1 MMARNNKLE
10 DRLNAVLKAGN
21 RVWVIGDVH
30 GHNLT
35 LQELLS
41 QIELAKEDKVI
52 FVGDLIDSGPRSAQV
67 IETVRSDSRF
77 HSILGNHEQMMID
90 CMKDLDSGRP
100 GMTTTTWLMNGGMN
114 TMDSFDRAYGED
126 GDEKLREIRRW
137 FTSLPLEI
145 ILDKHRIVHAGYD
158 PLVEMDSQKE
168 DAMLWFREQFFDHP
182 EALDAKKQIIF
193 GHSPTQKI
201 AHLGGKE
208 GKVLFSPLKM
218 SDGRSSWV
226 AIDTGIKKESGRLSA
241 YGLHD
246 SSVISVPRMDLLK
259 Q

>member
-1 MMARNNKLE
+1 MTSNNKLE
-10 DRLNAVLKAGN
+10 NQLNATLQGGN
-21 RVWVIGDVH
+21 KVWVIGDVH

-41 QIELAKEDKVI
+41 QIELGKEDRVI

-67 IETVRSDSRF
+67 IEAVRSDSRF
-77 HSILGNHEQMMID
+77 HSIRGNHEQMMID
-90 CMKDLDSGRP
+90 SVMDLNSGRP

-126 GDEKLREIRRW
+126 SDEKLREVCQW

-145 ILDKHRIVHAGYD
+145 ILDRHRIVHAGYD

-168 DAMLWFREQFFDHP
+168 DAMLWFRERFFDHP
-182 EALDAKKQIIF
+182 EVLDAKKQIIF
-193 GHSPTQKI
+193 GHTPTQKI

-208 GKVLFSPLKM
+208 GEVLFSPLKM
-218 SDGRSSWV
+218 NDGRSSWI
-226 AIDTGIKKESGRLSA
+226 AIDTGIKKGSGRLSA

-246 SSVISVPRMDLLK
+246 SSVISVARMDLLK

>member
-1 MMARNNKLE
+1 MTSNNKLE
-10 DRLNAVLKAGN
+10 NQLNATLQGGN
-21 RVWVIGDVH
+21 KVWVIGDVH

-41 QIELAKEDKVI
+41 QIELGKEDRVI

-67 IETVRSDSRF
+67 IEAVRSDSRF
-77 HSILGNHEQMMID
+77 HSIRGNHEQMMID
-90 CMKDLDSGRP
+90 SVMDLNSGRP

-126 GDEKLREIRRW
+126 SDEKLREVCQW

-145 ILDKHRIVHAGYD
+145 ILDRHRIVHAGYD

-168 DAMLWFREQFFDHP
+168 DAMLWFRERFFDHP
-182 EALDAKKQIIF
+182 EVLDAKKQIIF
-193 GHSPTQKI
+193 GHTPTQKI

-208 GKVLFSPLKM
+208 GEVLISPLKM
-218 SDGRSSWV
+218 SDGRSSWI
-226 AIDTGIKKESGRLSA
+226 ALDTGIKKMNGRLSA

>member
-1 MMARNNKLE
+1 MQRNNKLE
-10 DRLNAVLKAGN
+10 DQLNAVLKAGN
-21 RVWVIGDVH
+21 CIWVIGDVH

-41 QIELAKEDKVI
+41 QLKLAKEDRVI

-77 HSILGNHEQMMID
+77 HSILGNHEKMMIES
-90 CMKDLDSGRP
+90 MEDLDSGRP
-100 GMTTTTWLMNGGMN
+100 GMTTTTWLMNGGLN
-114 TMDSFDRAYGED
+114 TMDSFDRAYGEK
-126 GDEKLREIRRW
+126 GDEKLREVCQW

-145 ILDKHRIVHAGYD
+145 VLDKYRIVHAGYD

-168 DAMLWFREQFFDHP
+168 DAMLWFREQFFDHS
-182 EALDAKKQIIF
+182 EALDAKRQIIF

-201 AHLGGKE
+201 SHLGGKE
-208 GKVLFSPLKM
+208 GEVLLSPLKM
-218 SDGRSSWV
+218 VDGRSSWV
-226 AIDTGIKKESGRLSA
+226 AIDTGVKKGSGRLTA
-241 YGLHD
+241 YALHN

>member
-1 MMARNNKLE
+1 MTSNNKLE
-10 DRLNAVLKAGN
+10 NQLNATLQGGN
-21 RVWVIGDVH
+21 KVWVIGDVH

-41 QIELAKEDKVI
+41 QIELGKEDRVI

-67 IETVRSDSRF
+67 IEAVRSDSRF
-77 HSILGNHEQMMID
+77 HSIRGNHEQMMID
-90 CMKDLDSGRP
+90 SVMDINSGRP

-126 GDEKLREIRRW
+126 SDEKLREVCQW
-137 FTSLPLEI
+137 FTSLPLEV
-145 ILDKHRIVHAGYD
+145 ILDRHRIVHAGYD

-168 DAMLWFREQFFDHP
+168 DAMLWFRERFFDHP
-182 EALDAKKQIIF
+182 EVLDAKKQIIF
-193 GHSPTQKI
+193 GHTPTQKI

-208 GKVLFSPLKM
+208 GEVLFSPLKM
-218 SDGRSSWV
+218 NDGRSSWI
-226 AIDTGIKKESGRLSA
+226 AIDTGIKKGSGRLSA

-246 SSVISVPRMDLLK
+246 SSVISVARMDLLK

>member
-1 MMARNNKLE
+1 MQRNNKLE
-10 DRLNAVLKAGN
+10 DQLNAVLKAGN
-21 RVWVIGDVH
+21 CIWVIGDVH

-41 QIELAKEDKVI
+41 QIKLAKEDRVI

-77 HSILGNHEQMMID
+77 HSILGNHEKMMIES
-90 CMKDLDSGRP
+90 MEDLDSGRP
-100 GMTTTTWLMNGGMN
+100 GMTTTTWLMNGGLN
-114 TMDSFDRAYGED
+114 TMDSFDRAYGGN
-126 GDEKLREIRRW
+126 GDEKLREVCQW
-137 FTSLPLEI
+137 LTNLPLEI
-145 ILDKHRIVHAGYD
+145 VLDEHRIVHAGYD

-168 DAMLWFREQFFDHP
+168 DAMLWFREQFFDHS
-182 EALDAKKQIIF
+182 EALDAKRQIIF

-201 AHLGGKE
+201 SHLGGKE
-208 GKVLFSPLKM
+208 GEVLFSPLKM
-218 SDGRSSWV
+218 VDGRSSWV
-226 AIDTGIKKESGRLSA
+226 AIDTGVKKGSGRLTA
-241 YGLHD
+241 YALHN

>member
-1 MMARNNKLE
+1 MTSNNKLE
-10 DRLNAVLKAGN
+10 NQLNATLQGGN
-21 RVWVIGDVH
+21 KVWAIGDVH

-41 QIELAKEDKVI
+41 QIKLGKEDKVI

-77 HSILGNHEQMMID
+77 HSIRGNHEQMMID
-90 CMKDLDSGRP
+90 SVVDLNSGRP

-114 TMDSFDRAYGED
+114 TMDSFDRVYGED
-126 GDEKLREIRRW
+126 GDEKLREVCQW

-145 ILDKHRIVHAGYD
+145 ILDRHRIVHAGYD

-168 DAMLWFREQFFDHP
+168 GAMLWFREQFFDHP
-182 EALDAKKQIIF
+182 KALDTKKQIVF
-193 GHSPTQKI
+193 GHTPTQKI

-208 GKVLFSPLKM
+208 GEVLFSPLKM

-226 AIDTGIKKESGRLSA
+226 ALDTGIKKVNGRLSA

-246 SSVISVPRMDLLK
+246 SSVISVARMDLLK